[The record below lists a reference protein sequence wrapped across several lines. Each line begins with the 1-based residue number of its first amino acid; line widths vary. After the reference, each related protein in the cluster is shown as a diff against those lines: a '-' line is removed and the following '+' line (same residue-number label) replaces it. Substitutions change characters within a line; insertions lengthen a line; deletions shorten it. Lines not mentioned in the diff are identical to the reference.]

1 MKIDNLE
8 HYEDLKNELENLV
21 VKTEV
26 EERIKLYTQELTQ
39 LQQRSLML
47 TGAIQA
53 LTHVM
58 KDDEEEASE

>member
-1 MKIDNLE
+1 MKDLNE
-8 HYEDLKNELENLV
+8 ELKNLRSE
-21 VKTEV
+21 KQEV
-26 EERIKLYTQELTQ
+26 DERIKLFTQELTQ

-58 KDDEEEASE
+58 DDDKEKGEESSE

>member
-1 MKIDNLE
+1 MK
-8 HYEDLKNELENLV
+8 DLKNELENLV
-21 VKTEV
+21 SVKQEV

>member
-1 MKIDNLE
+1 MK
-8 HYEDLKNELENLV
+8 DLKNELENLV
-21 VKTEV
+21 SEKQEV
-26 EERIKLYTQELTQ
+26 EERIKLHTQELTQ

>member
-1 MKIDNLE
+1 MKDLNE
-8 HYEDLKNELENLV
+8 ELKNLQSE
-21 VKTEV
+21 KQEV
-26 EERIKLYTQELTQ
+26 DERIKLFTQELTQ

-58 KDDEEEASE
+58 DDEKEKGEESSE

>member
-1 MKIDNLE
+1 MK
-8 HYEDLKNELENLV
+8 DLKKELENLV
-21 VKTEV
+21 NEKQEV
-26 EERIKLYTQELTQ
+26 NDRIKLHTQELTQ

>member
-1 MKIDNLE
+1 MK
-8 HYEDLKNELENLV
+8 DLKNELENLV
-21 VKTEV
+21 SEKQEV

-39 LQQRSLML
+39 LQQRSLRL

-58 KDDEEEASE
+58 DDDKEKGEESSE

>member
-1 MKIDNLE
+1 MKDLNE
-8 HYEDLKNELENLV
+8 ELKNLQNE
-21 VKTEV
+21 KQEV
-26 EERIKLYTQELTQ
+26 DERVKLYTHELTQ

>member
-1 MKIDNLE
+1 MKDLNEELNNLQSE
-8 HYEDLKNELENLV
+8 KQ
-21 VKTEV
+21 EV
-26 EERIKLYTQELTQ
+26 DERIKLFTQELTQ

-58 KDDEEEASE
+58 NDDKEKDEESSE

>member
-1 MKIDNLE
+1 MKDLNE
-8 HYEDLKNELENLV
+8 ELKNLQ
-21 VKTEV
+21 TEKQ
-26 EERIKLYTQELTQ
+26 EIDERIKLYTQELTQ

-58 KDDEEEASE
+58 KEDEEEASE

>member
-1 MKIDNLE
+1 MKDLNE
-8 HYEDLKNELENLV
+8 ELKNLQNE
-21 VKTEV
+21 KQEV
-26 EERIKLYTQELTQ
+26 DERVKLYTQELTQ

-53 LTHVM
+53 LTHIM

>member
-1 MKIDNLE
+1 MKDLNE
-8 HYEDLKNELENLV
+8 ELKNLQSE
-21 VKTEV
+21 KQEV
-26 EERIKLYTQELTQ
+26 DERIKLFTQELTQ

>member
-1 MKIDNLE
+1 MKDLNE
-8 HYEDLKNELENLV
+8 ELKNLQSE
-21 VKTEV
+21 KQEV
-26 EERIKLYTQELTQ
+26 DERIKLFSQELTQ

-58 KDDEEEASE
+58 DDDKEKGEESSE

>member
-1 MKIDNLE
+1 MK
-8 HYEDLKNELENLV
+8 DLKKELENLV
-21 VKTEV
+21 NEKQEV
-26 EERIKLYTQELTQ
+26 NDRIKLHTQELTQ

-58 KDDEEEASE
+58 DDDKEKGEESSE

>member
-1 MKIDNLE
+1 MK
-8 HYEDLKNELENLV
+8 DLKEELENLMSE
-21 VKTEV
+21 KQEV
-26 EERIKLYTQELTQ
+26 DERVKLYTQELTQ

-47 TGAIQA
+47 TGEIQA

>member
-1 MKIDNLE
+1 MK
-8 HYEDLKNELENLV
+8 DLKEELENLMSE
-21 VKTEV
+21 KQEV
-26 EERIKLYTQELTQ
+26 DERIKLYTQELTQ

-53 LTHVM
+53 LTHTM